1 MSPPPN
7 TPAKADSLMSLS
19 SWSLREAAKHNALL
33 TAQSNAIS
41 SQITQLH
48 DLENAVQAG
57 NSMILDRLT
66 VPTSATSPEDTL
78 ASTSQRLQVEVRQT
92 KKSHSHRKFR
102 IALPRSFVDCV
113 WEFGMRG
120 TGNGWEFQLHPVN
133 MRARESFVFKVVTSG
148 RVPAVR
154 ALLESGSLS
163 IHDRAMASDHGVP
176 VPCESLLDVSCQHPR
191 NAHVLIST

>member
-7 TPAKADSLMSLS
+7 ITAETDSLMSLS
-19 SWSLREAAKHNALL
+19 SWSLREAAKNHTLL

-41 SQITQLH
+41 SQIMQLH
-48 DLENAVQAG
+48 DLENAVLAG

-66 VPTSATSPEDTL
+66 VPTSAGTPPDTL
-78 ASTSQRLQVEVRQT
+78 ASTSQRLQVKVRQT
-92 KKSHSHRKFR
+92 KKSPSHRKFR

-113 WEFGMRG
+113 WEFGVRG

-133 MRARESFVFKVVTSG
+133 IRPRDAFVFKVVKSG

-154 ALLESGSLS
+154 ALLDSGALS
-163 IHDRAMASDHGVP
+163 MQDRAVASDFD
-176 VPCESLLDVSCQHPR
+176 PCESLLDVGCFHL
-191 NAHVLIST
+191 AYT